1 MSVAFVAH
9 PVAKAAPVQRA
20 AFIRSIYL
28 HLALALLAFLVI
40 EALAVRLGVL
50 DMLRETGLGQLAESR
65 RPRFRLRLGGSSRIG
80 LLALIIAFMAI
91 PAWVADSWG
100 KSELSRSLH
109 HAGLAIYLF
118 LDALVL
124 VPALLVIEWA
134 GGPLALPAAALMTVF
149 LMLGALAVVWLTDSD
164 YAPVTIIFC
173 LSGSVMLGM
182 VATALMLGA
191 SAGMLLFSLMQ
202 FYAVGALV
210 VRTSQLMDE
219 VEPQNYAGAALS
231 LFASMPLL
239 LPMFFVY
246 LVHIVFPGVRQMAQ
260 ANASLGGGL
269 AEQDYSNK
277 EAAIR
282 RREKEFAEYVERQMA
297 SGRKA

>member
-9 PVAKAAPVQRA
+9 PVAKAAPAQRA

-40 EALAVRLGVL
+40 EAVVVQLGIL
-50 DMLRETGLGQLAESR
+50 DMFRETGLGQIAESR
-65 RPRFRLRLGGSSRIG
+65 RPRLRLRLGSSRIG
-80 LLALIIAFMAI
+80 LMALIVAFMAV
-91 PAWVADSWG
+91 PALIADSWG
-100 KSELSRSLH
+100 KSALPQALH
-109 HAGLAIYLF
+109 YAGLAVYLVI
-118 LDALVL
+118 DALVL
-124 VPALLVIEWA
+124 APALLMLVWI
-134 GGPLALPAAALMTVF
+134 GSPQVLPAVALMTVF

-182 VATALMLGA
+182 VATAMVLGA
-191 SAGMLLFSLMQ
+191 SAGMLLFGLMQ

-219 VEPQNYAGAALS
+219 IEPQHYAGAALS

-239 LPMFFVY
+239 LPMFFIYVIQIA
-246 LVHIVFPGVRQMAQ
+246 VPGVRAVSQVNGEFSARHAQ
-260 ANASLGGGL
+260 
-269 AEQDYSNK
+269 QDYSHK
-277 EAAIR
+277 EEASR
-282 RREKEFAEYVERQMA
+282 RREKEMPEYVERQMA
-297 SGRKA
+297 RGRKA